1 MVKLNNKGVSLLEL
15 LAAIVILGII
25 CMTGTAFM
33 RVFNAQIA
41 KGVKKGETTVTN
53 LNNATAAANQ
63 VITMQQALA
72 LVEQSKTKW
81 FYVDVPTLGQCK
93 KADAQY
99 WIARTAARVVTLYTN
114 SNCTS
119 SIGTLNAT
127 DNSRFTNKNTK
138 TLWEVS
144 GDTATL
150 TVQLIVFP

>member
-1 MVKLNNKGVSLLEL
+1 MKKINNHGIMMME
-15 LAAIVILGII
+15 IVAYIVCLGII
-25 CMTGTAFM
+25 LAIGFQFI
-33 RVFNAQIA
+33 RIFNANLNRGITRA
-41 KGVKKGETTVTN
+41 NTATTN
-53 LNNATAAANQ
+53 LNNTLNQYATVAQLESA
-63 VITMQQALA
+63 
-72 LVEQSKTKW
+72 KPRW
-81 FYVDVPTLGQCK
+81 FWVDVPVLNQCK

-99 WIARTAARVVTLYTN
+99 WIARTANRVVTLYTN

-144 GDTATL
+144 GDAATL

>member
-1 MVKLNNKGVSLLEL
+1 MKLNNKGIMLLE
-15 LAAIVILGII
+15 AVAYMAILTII
-25 CMTGTAFM
+25 VYVGLTFLNF
-33 RVFNAQIA
+33 FNARILAGQKKANQI
-41 KGVKKGETTVTN
+41 TTQI
-53 LNNATAAANQ
+53 NNAISQYATIQQVEAA
-63 VITMQQALA
+63 
-72 LVEQSKTKW
+72 KPRW
-81 FYVDVPTLGQCK
+81 FWVDVPTLNQCK

-99 WIARTAARVVTLYTN
+99 WIARTANRVVTLYTN